1 METHG
6 NNDFAEVFKNLDKY
20 RISEKNF
27 VICHVDLNPNLFTD
41 TDHSFS

>member
-20 RISEKNF
+20 RSEKNF